1 MLAVGGH
8 FLGDLELQGTRLATG
23 FAGGVGETE
32 QEMCG
37 ALSGGIMVIG
47 ALHGRNSLKED
58 DRPALELA
66 AQYREHFTKEFGPTQ
81 CASLYKRVH
90 EPGGLGSCSVLVER
104 AAHILLNLLS

>member
-8 FLGDLELQGTRLATG
+8 FLGGLGLQNVRLATG
-23 FAGGVGETE
+23 FAGGVGDTR

-37 ALSGGIMVIG
+37 ALSVGILVIG
-47 ALHGRNSLKED
+47 ALHGRNSLRED
-58 DRPALELA
+58 DGPALKLA
-66 AQYREHFTKEFGPTQ
+66 TQYREHFAGEFGTTQ

-104 AAHILLNLLS
+104 AAQILLSLLS